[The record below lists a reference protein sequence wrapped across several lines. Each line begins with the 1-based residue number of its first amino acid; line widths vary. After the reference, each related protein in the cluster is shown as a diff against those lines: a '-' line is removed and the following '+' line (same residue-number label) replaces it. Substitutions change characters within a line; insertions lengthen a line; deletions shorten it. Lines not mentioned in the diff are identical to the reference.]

1 MLQGRIVGTAT
12 ATVRHPSMQGWKLL
26 VMQPLT
32 ADGHSPDGD
41 PFLVVDNLGAGLGD
55 RVFVT
60 SDGRG
65 TREMLQSETSP
76 VRWHVMGIVD

>member
-26 VMQPLT
+26 VMQPLA

-41 PFLVVDNLGAGLGD
+41 PFLVVDSLGAGAGD
-55 RVFVT
+55 RVFVS
-60 SDGRG
+60 SDGKG
-65 TREMLQSETSP
+65 TREMLKSETSP
-76 VRWHVMGIVD
+76 VRWHVTGIID